1 MIFFFNVQ
9 LVLIKL
15 QDYGLIQNIN
25 NIYLNLKYQSHRT
38 IHSRP
43 ILLLIRHPIK
53 INQIKDNNKWEEQIE
68 LDNSKNNEH
77 KDNKGI
83 DSNKGNLDRIWEDK
97 NNNKDNIED
106 SNNFKLNKD
115 KEKCSKQRKQRVKDI
130 DKVYIL

>member
-53 INQIKDNNKWEEQIE
+53 INQSKDNNKWEEQIE
-68 LDNSKNNEH
+68 LDNNKNNEH
-77 KDNKGI
+77 KHNKGI

-115 KEKCSKQRKQRVKDI
+115 KEKCNKQRVKDI

>member
-77 KDNKGI
+77 KDKKGI
-83 DSNKGNLDRIWEDK
+83 DNNKGNLDRIWEDK

-106 SNNFKLNKD
+106 SNNFRLNKD
-115 KEKCSKQRKQRVKDI
+115 KEKCNKQCVKDI

>member
-83 DSNKGNLDRIWEDK
+83 DSNTGNIDRILEHK

-106 SNNFKLNKD
+106 SNNFRLNKD
-115 KEKCSKQRKQRVKDI
+115 KEKCNKQCVKDI